1 MLQDQILQSWLT
13 DTGNLQILSMLFLA
27 LFLAAVVALWRTRRS
42 AAAAAAAGAEREAA
56 LRARIEADQ
65 DGLRDQL
72 LIAGRLE
79 TRAEALSQRIG
90 ELAEELGIV
99 DAELVEHAHFLYDAP
114 ESRLWCM
121 AYSASVLAQQ
131 RHRPNLSHTSFH
143 AMARRGI
150 PSLQLRQAVAKP
162 LHTSFLFCSVF
173 ISRAH
178 IRSMRIFG
186 TSKAASSRAS
196 CQGHLSWPLRMN

>member
-1 MLQDQILQSWLT
+1 MKRL
-13 DTGNLQILSMLFLA
+13 GLA
-27 LFLAAVVALWRTRRS
+27 SCRRS
-42 AAAAAAAGAEREAA
+42 NSPRLSFQPKQRPN
-56 LRARIEADQ
+56 LRRH
-65 DGLRDQL
+65 RY
-72 LIAGRLE
+72 RM
-79 TRAEALSQRIG
+79 
-90 ELAEELGIV
+90 V
-99 DAELVEHAHFLYDAP
+99 FCV
-114 ESRLWCM
+114 WCM